1 MQRNPLSRCLVAVV
15 VSVLTGCNGQ
25 TSTTETT
32 ETPALEVQRPE
43 TLNPQGNQPE
53 LTVIKAAASTVAL
66 KTNGGADV
74 PPGEGIRTREK
85 FRLSVQFEFD
95 PAVTLLPA
103 PILYVYRENP
113 SGRRT
118 IMQTA
123 MAEAVKQ
130 PDGTWRVD
138 LLSNPIRQ
146 AGDYRVVVESKT
158 RRAVYQIAETTLRV
172 VP

>member
-1 MQRNPLSRCLVAVV
+1 MQWNPLSPCLVAVV
-15 VSVLTGCNGQ
+15 ISVLTGCNRQ

-32 ETPALEVQRPE
+32 TPPALEVQRPDS
-43 TLNPQGNQPE
+43 LNPLGNQPE

-74 PPGEGIRTREK
+74 LPKEGIRSQEK
-85 FRLSVQFEFD
+85 LRVSVQFELD
-95 PAVTLLPA
+95 PAVTLLPP
-103 PILYVYRENP
+103 PILYVYRQNP
-113 SGRRT
+113 NGRRT

-138 LLSNPIRQ
+138 LLANPIHH
-146 AGDYRVVVESKT
+146 AGDYQVVVESKT